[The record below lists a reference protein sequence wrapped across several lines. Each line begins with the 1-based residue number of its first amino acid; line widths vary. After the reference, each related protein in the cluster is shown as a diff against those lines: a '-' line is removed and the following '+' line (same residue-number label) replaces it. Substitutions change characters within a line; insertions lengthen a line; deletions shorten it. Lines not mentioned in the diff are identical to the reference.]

1 LPTTCIHKLGFGSQN
16 VGTTGQSD
24 TTDKPHEKWDL
35 ILDLARAGLSGNEIY
50 EKVRG
55 NRNEVMKVIKQA
67 KLQLEH
73 QATGQT
79 NGHAKVVMS

>member
-1 LPTTCIHKLGFGSQN
+1 
-16 VGTTGQSD
+16 
-24 TTDKPHEKWDL
+24 
-35 ILDLARAGLSGNEIY
+35 
-50 EKVRG
+50 
-55 NRNEVMKVIKQA
+55 MKVIKQA